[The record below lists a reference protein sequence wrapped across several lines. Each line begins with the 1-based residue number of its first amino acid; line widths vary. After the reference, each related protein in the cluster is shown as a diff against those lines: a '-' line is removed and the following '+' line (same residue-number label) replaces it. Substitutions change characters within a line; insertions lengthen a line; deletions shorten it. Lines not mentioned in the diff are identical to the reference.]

1 MIRISGSENIKIRSS
16 SNLKFAFPDPYT
28 VQFVLNEGAFV
39 IEGVEQSADLINKYY
54 PSFLFALNQKY
65 LFNYMQGK
73 INELPLIKKDHLIK
87 YNAKDLKVLQ
97 QTMINAEF
105 CQIFTSLSNYNEID
119 MFFENLR
126 EKFKINELKLEYM
139 ASIEGISRI
148 TQIKEKEEDD
158 QHRKIEEQKT
168 DENNKRLNN
177 ILLILTIAQV
187 WSGLVDI
194 FEYKDEDCWKLYL
207 NLVVYLIFLV
217 FIVSNIK
224 NKSIKK

>member
-1 MIRISGSENIKIRSS
+1 
-16 SNLKFAFPDPYT
+16 
-28 VQFVLNEGAFV
+28 
-39 IEGVEQSADLINKYY
+39 
-54 PSFLFALNQKY
+54 
-65 LFNYMQGK
+65 MQGK

>member
-1 MIRISGSENIKIRSS
+1 
-16 SNLKFAFPDPYT
+16 
-28 VQFVLNEGAFV
+28 
-39 IEGVEQSADLINKYY
+39 
-54 PSFLFALNQKY
+54 
-65 LFNYMQGK
+65 
-73 INELPLIKKDHLIK
+73 
-87 YNAKDLKVLQ
+87 
-97 QTMINAEF
+97 
-105 CQIFTSLSNYNEID
+105 
-119 MFFENLR
+119 
-126 EKFKINELKLEYM
+126 M